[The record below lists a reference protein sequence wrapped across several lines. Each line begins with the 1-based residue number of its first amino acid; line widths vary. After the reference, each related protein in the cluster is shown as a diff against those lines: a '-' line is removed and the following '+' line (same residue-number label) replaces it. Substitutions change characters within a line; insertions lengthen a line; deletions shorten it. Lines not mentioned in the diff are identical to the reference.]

1 MTETASEA
9 RVRGL
14 DTIDIGS
21 VTAIDEKITGQYR
34 PDVWERRIGYYL
46 RRDPDA
52 ALVAEVDGEVVGF
65 WMIAKDVNRVL
76 RRIPSGRLWP
86 WNVLRLLRGIPRT
99 SNHRI
104 VLLGVKREYRHQ
116 GLLALF
122 AYEASRRGLEA
133 REEGAEASWILEHNE
148 ALIRPLTSLGYE
160 PYKRWRLYEK
170 ALEPLG

>member
-65 WMIAKDVNRVL
+65 MLGEVRGGEFGLDEETGWIEVLGVDPDQQGRSVGRCLAEAMIAYFKD
-76 RRIPSGRLWP
+76 
-86 WNVLRLLRGIPRT
+86 RGART
-99 SNHRI
+99 VRTL
-104 VLLGVKREYRHQ
+104 VDEDM
-116 GLLALF
+116 
-122 AYEASRRGLEA
+122 
-133 REEGAEASWILEHNE
+133 EGIAGFFG
-148 ALIRPLTSLGYE
+148 SLGFE
-160 PYKRWRLYEK
+160 PASLRPFVKTL
-170 ALEPLG
+170 